1 MSAWI
6 TFNMLAWNMILLIQ
20 TVNLFRQAKTWNPR
34 LHAWQL
40 KCTIFEDLDFW
51 VICPR
56 CDRHR
61 LAHFPSFPTP
71 PHHNRRKI
79 IRVSNLFLENTI
91 LIYPLPNSRRP
102 LHIKTGRKL
111 SKSPELILPLPSQ
124 NILTNWDKQSAH
136 TQNIA
141 LSFHRSWSR
150 KISFKL
156 SLLMLYELL

>member
-1 MSAWI
+1 
-6 TFNMLAWNMILLIQ
+6 MLKH
-20 TVNLFRQAKTWNPR
+20 AKTWNPR

-79 IRVSNLFLENTI
+79 IRLSNLFPENTI

-111 SKSPELILPLPSQ
+111 SKSPEFILPLRQ
-124 NILTNWDKQSAH
+124 V
-136 TQNIA
+136 
-141 LSFHRSWSR
+141 
-150 KISFKL
+150 KISIQIKKISPPPLKIQFLVILDAEAGRYQLNSAYLCCMCYFIESK
-156 SLLMLYELL
+156 